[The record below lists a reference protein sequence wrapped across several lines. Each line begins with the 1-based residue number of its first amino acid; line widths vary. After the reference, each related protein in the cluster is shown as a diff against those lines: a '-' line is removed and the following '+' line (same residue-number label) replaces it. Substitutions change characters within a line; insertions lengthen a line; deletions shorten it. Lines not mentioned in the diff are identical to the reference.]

1 MLYVS
6 YLAAN
11 PGPET
16 MVDLFPQSTRASS
29 PSRMPKWDSIM
40 MVQSGNME
48 CQTRLGHK
56 GAGEVS
62 DGPQERS

>member
-16 MVDLFPQSTRASS
+16 MVDLFPPAHEGVE
-29 PSRMPKWDSIM
+29 SI
-40 MVQSGNME
+40 SN
-48 CQTRLGHK
+48 
-56 GAGEVS
+56 AEVGFDN
-62 DGPQERS
+62 DGTEWQHGVSNPAWTQRGW